1 MKIGILTFHCADN
14 YGAVLQ
20 TYGLQEYL
28 KGFGH
33 NVYVINY
40 CPQSIVDYYKAF
52 QWEWLPNRT
61 AMYNLWL
68 LIRAVWIL
76 PIRLKR
82 KRRFRQ
88 FVNSHINLSSRDM
101 AFADL
106 SYDAFIFGS
115 DQIWNPNLTAGL
127 DDIYFGRFP
136 AAKGKKLIAY
146 AASAGSCK
154 NLLPYANVLQS
165 LILNFHAISVRERS
179 LADYLQKITN
189 NTIYVTVDP
198 VLLAGRSIYSKLAHK
213 KISRKPYLLSFQL
226 VYNEL
231 QSLIAKEIAK
241 EKGLNVIELSSL
253 ESLKQ
258 CKLLVAESPE
268 SFLSLF
274 LEASYVVTS
283 SFHGTVF
290 AILFEKDFN
299 TVSLDAMQSE
309 RMSDLLR
316 SLNLYD
322 RLVIDGNQP
331 TTASIDFNVLNKRL
345 DELRASSQMF
355 IKEALR

>member
-28 KGFGH
+28 KKIGH
-33 NVYVINY
+33 TVYVI
-40 CPQSIVDYYKAF
+40 DYRPDYLLRPYRIF
-52 QWEWLPNRT
+52 NWEWISSLSVIR
-61 AMYNLWL
+61 NLL
-68 LIRAVWIL
+68 LFLRAIFIV
-76 PIRLKR
+76 PTRLKR
-82 KRRFRQ
+82 KKIFERFLRNHID
-88 FVNSHINLSSRDM
+88 VCSVDLANLNSS
-101 AFADL
+101 F
-106 SYDAFIFGS
+106 DAFFLGS
-115 DQIWNPNLTAGL
+115 DQIWNPQITSGL
-127 DDIYFGRFP
+127 DKIYFGQFP
-136 AAKGKKLIAY
+136 AARGKKLIAY

-154 NLLPYANVLQS
+154 YLLPYANVLQS

-189 NTIYVTVDP
+189 NTIHVTIDP

-258 CKLLVAESPE
+258 RKLLVAESPE

-331 TTASIDFNVLNKRL
+331 TTASIDFNVVNKRL

-355 IKEALR
+355 IKEVLK